1 MCYTMFMNND
11 EALMRLRAAKERL
24 VVIDKKVGEAIEL
37 ALEQVRE
44 AEIRVIEGEIAKIA

>member
-1 MCYTMFMNND
+1 
-11 EALMRLRAAKERL
+11 MRLRAAKERL